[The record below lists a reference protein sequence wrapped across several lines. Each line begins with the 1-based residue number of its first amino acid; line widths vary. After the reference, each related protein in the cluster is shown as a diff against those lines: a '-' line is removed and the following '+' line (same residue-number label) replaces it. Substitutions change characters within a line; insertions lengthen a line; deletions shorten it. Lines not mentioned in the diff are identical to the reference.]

1 MPERFPPQRRINEED
16 LPGGEEKLAIL
27 RTTIDM
33 LTAAGYVH
41 IGMDHF
47 ARPDDSLV
55 VAQREGSLQ
64 RNFQGYSSHAQCD
77 LIGLGVSA
85 ISRIDDIYAQNPSD
99 LASYEAA
106 LDQGQLAT
114 ARGLR
119 LTQDDLIR
127 RDVIERLMCDM
138 RIDLTAISQR
148 WNIDAPHYFASALE
162 RLQSAEQDGLLT
174 RSGDQLSATPMGRLL
189 IRHIAMAFDGHLSE
203 QSGRRYSKIV

>member
-1 MPERFPPQRRINEED
+1 
-16 LPGGEEKLAIL
+16 
-27 RTTIDM
+27 M

-47 ARPDDSLV
+47 ARPDDSLAI
-55 VAQREGSLQ
+55 AQREGSLQ

-99 LASYEAA
+99 LTRYEAS

-114 ARGLR
+114 VRGIR
-119 LTQDDLIR
+119 LSDDDLIR

-138 RIDLTAISQR
+138 RIDLATVSQR
-148 WNIDAPHYFASALE
+148 WNIDAPRYFAPARTSAK
-162 RLQSAEQDGLLT
+162 RRARWSANAKR
-174 RSGDQLSATPMGRLL
+174 RSTKRYPIGRLL
-189 IRHIAMAFDGHLSE
+189 IRHIAMAFDAHLP
-203 QSGRRYSKIV
+203 QQTGQGYSKIV